1 MRCRRKRTAIRFDI
15 AEANLNAAQHQAEQ
29 TRAAVASAREQL
41 SKTHIVAPMTGRV
54 TRLAKE
60 EGEVAVPG
68 TFSQEVG
75 LLMTVSDLSVI
86 QVKVQVDETDVVR
99 VHLGDS
105 VEVSI
110 DAFPDTVF
118 AGRVTKISD
127 SAILTAGASVAGS
140 NTQAVDYTVEITLN
154 NPPSDVRP
162 DLSATA
168 RVITDTRRQAVAI
181 PIIALTVRENKPIAT
196 ENQPRPRDTSK
207 VTGKKRDTEGVFV
220 VAKGVATFRPV
231 KVGVAGDEYFEVL
244 DGVREGE
251 QIVAG
256 PYQAIRDLHDGA
268 HVRETKQRADTS
280 RVKKAS

>member
-1 MRCRRKRTAIRFDI
+1 MEDI
-15 AEANLNAAQHQAEQ
+15 LVHAEDRLRLDLVTSSHYDFFFFQAEDGIRDDLVTGVQ
-29 TRAAVASAREQL
+29 TCALPISDRS
-41 SKTHIVAPMTGRV
+41 
-54 TRLAKE
+54 
-60 EGEVAVPG
+60 G

-162 DLSATA
+162 DLSPTA
-168 RVITDTRRQAVAI
+168 RVITDTPRQALAL
-181 PIIALTVRENKPIAT
+181 PTIALTVREDNPLA
-196 ENQPRPRDTSK
+196 
-207 VTGKKRDTEGVFV
+207 
-220 VAKGVATFRPV
+220 
-231 KVGVAGDEYFEVL
+231 
-244 DGVREGE
+244 
-251 QIVAG
+251 
-256 PYQAIRDLHDGA
+256 
-268 HVRETKQRADTS
+268 
-280 RVKKAS
+280 